1 MLWEFHNDQLL
12 TTFSLIC
19 CFSYIAGWV
28 TDRVIGYGGFSVI
41 GNWLILL
48 IGAYIGLFSYNLLGY
63 RIQWDSHFTIML
75 TMGAAA
81 AMLLTMLSIK
91 TALRIR

>member
-12 TTFSLIC
+12 VTFSLIC
-19 CFSYIAGWV
+19 CFSYICGWV
-28 TDRVIGYGGFSVI
+28 ADRVIGYGGFSVV

-48 IGAYIGLFSYNLLGY
+48 IGAYVGLVSYNMMGN
-63 RIQWDSHFTIML
+63 RIQWNSNFTIFL
-75 TMGAAA
+75 TMGSAF
-81 AMLLTMLSIK
+81 AMLLLMLSIK